1 MTNKKTKVVVIGGGH
16 NGLICASYLAKA
28 GYCVDL
34 HESRDSVGGGCADLS
49 IKSESKIP
57 GLAHVSYGINSQICR
72 DLGLKDLISNQTKL
86 NTISLDTRGN
96 HIKFFNN
103 DISGDNVSDEDRQAF
118 KQFRK
123 DFRKYSRALKSLM
136 MNTPPRL
143 KDMDGHD
150 KLTLI
155 KLGWNLR
162 FGLGKKAMREFLRIG
177 GINIFD
183 VLNEKFDNPAI
194 KGAIAFDA
202 VIGHQMG
209 PRTPNSVLSLLQ
221 KMSFEPDACLH
232 VTTNL
237 SQVLRQTAESF
248 GVNITTNSHINKINV
263 QEGTCVGVE
272 SGAGEQIDADIVISN
287 ADAKSTFLKLL
298 GAQHLD
304 ALFAHRVNSIRQD
317 GAVARVNLRLKKMP
331 SIQNLSEGEML
342 NRLVIAPD
350 MKYVEH
356 AFNHSKYGEYSE
368 QPILEILFHAMTG
381 GKDADQEIYM
391 SISASFAPYKLK
403 GGWTQHRDSFMNCI
417 FETVSNYI
425 PKFRQLVKSYELLTP
440 EDIEK
445 DYNCIGGHWH
455 HGEMGIDQSFMMR
468 PVHGSAQ
475 YSTPIKNLFLCGA
488 CAHPGGG
495 ITGLPGYNAAR
506 QILRTYSG

>member
-1 MTNKKTKVVVIGGGH
+1 
-16 NGLICASYLAKA
+16 
-28 GYCVDL
+28 
-34 HESRDSVGGGCADLS
+34 
-49 IKSESKIP
+49 
-57 GLAHVSYGINSQICR
+57 
-72 DLGLKDLISNQTKL
+72 
-86 NTISLDTRGN
+86 
-96 HIKFFNN
+96 
-103 DISGDNVSDEDRQAF
+103 
-118 KQFRK
+118 
-123 DFRKYSRALKSLM
+123 
-136 MNTPPRL
+136 
-143 KDMDGHD
+143 
-150 KLTLI
+150 
-155 KLGWNLR
+155 
-162 FGLGKKAMREFLRIG
+162 
-177 GINIFD
+177 
-183 VLNEKFDNPAI
+183 
-194 KGAIAFDA
+194 
-202 VIGHQMG
+202 
-209 PRTPNSVLSLLQ
+209 
-221 KMSFEPDACLH
+221 
-232 VTTNL
+232 
-237 SQVLRQTAESF
+237 
-248 GVNITTNSHINKINV
+248 V

-304 ALFAHRVNSIRQD
+304 ARFAHRVNSIRQD

-368 QPILEILFHAMTG
+368 QPILEILFHVMTG

-391 SISASFAPYKLK
+391 SISASFAPYKLE
-403 GGWTQHRDSFMNCI
+403 GGWTLHRDSFMNRI
-417 FETVSNYI
+417 FETVGNYI

-445 DYNCIGGHWH
+445 EYNCIGGHWH